1 MRELVAQQ
9 IIMKPLVTEKAVAQE
24 ENRTYVFLVHPQA
37 TKIQIRKA
45 VENIYKVHV
54 TGVNTAKAQGRRKR
68 YGHQKYVTPE
78 GKKAMVTLAVNERID
93 II

>member
-1 MRELVAQQ
+1 MRELLAQQ
-9 IIMKPLVTEKAVAQE
+9 IVMKPLVTEKAIAQE
-24 ENRTYVFLVHPQA
+24 EKRTYVFLVHPRA

-45 VENIYKVHV
+45 IEDIYKVHV
-54 TGVNTAKAQGRRKR
+54 TKVNTATTQGRRKR
-68 YGHQKYVTPE
+68 YRYSRYVTPT